1 MKLKENRGIMTTII
15 CGKCKQEMREIEL
28 GQYEFERGIVLDNVR
43 AMRCPKGHVT
53 FTEEQAL
60 NMEQRTEDIKKHSF
74 GFVRSVSKSARS
86 LVIRIP
92 ADLAK
97 HLDITE
103 NSKIEMIPLGK
114 KKFMVEVK

>member
-1 MKLKENRGIMTTII
+1 LFIVYEYDICKIHLITLICFQKII
-15 CGKCKQEMREIEL
+15 L
-28 GQYEFERGIVLDNVR
+28 ARGIVLDNVR
-43 AMRCPKGHVT
+43 AMRCPQGHVT

-60 NMEQRTEDIKKHSF
+60 NMEQRTEDIKKHAF

-114 KKFMVEVK
+114 KNFWLR